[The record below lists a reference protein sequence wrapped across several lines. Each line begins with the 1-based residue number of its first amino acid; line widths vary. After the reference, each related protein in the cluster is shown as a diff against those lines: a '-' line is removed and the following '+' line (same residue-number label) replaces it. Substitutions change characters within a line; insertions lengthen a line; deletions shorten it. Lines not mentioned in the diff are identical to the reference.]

1 MYDGIAGFVTQP
13 IDGAK
18 KEGVAGLIK
27 GFGKGIGGLML
38 KPSAGKLCVFG
49 KPKNSVNLFSSCLG
63 SPWIHIQRHL

>member
-1 MYDGIAGFVTQP
+1 MYDGITGFVTQP

-38 KPSAGKLCVFG
+38 KPTAGKFCVLSTLT
-49 KPKNSVNLFSSCLG
+49 NSVDLFSSYLG
-63 SPWIHIQRHL
+63 APWIHVQRYL